1 MENSRWSAANQAVQD
16 KWYREDWPII
26 KGVVLLEDIS
36 RKRLEEAWTVSD
48 EVCMVE
54 DENIVVEINIK
65 ERNGFTEYEKTCDDN
80 P

>member
-1 MENSRWSAANQAVQD
+1 
-16 KWYREDWPII
+16 
-26 KGVVLLEDIS
+26 
-36 RKRLEEAWTVSD
+36 
-48 EVCMVE
+48 MVE